1 MYEPPGAAG
10 AAIPQLPPA
19 FPDPRKLAQRR
30 QEEILVAT
38 FLIKPALL
46 HELSEDFAALELT
59 APDLDKLRRAII
71 NTFASRP
78 DLDAGALR
86 VHLSQD
92 GFDRAV
98 DGLLSPQI
106 YIHAGFARPE
116 VDIETAR
123 GGWLHLRDLLH
134 QIRQLAAEIARAEQ
148 GLAEDMTDARLAHL
162 DALRK
167 QWEDELGD
175 APRQIGPGQV
185 GRGAGQRAG

>member
-1 MYEPPGAAG
+1 
-10 AAIPQLPPA
+10 
-19 FPDPRKLAQRR
+19 LALKRH
-30 QEEILVAT
+30 I
-38 FLIKPALL
+38 
-46 HELSEDFAALELT
+46 
-59 APDLDKLRRAII
+59 APLDKLRRAII

-86 VHLSQD
+86 VHLSED

-116 VDIETAR
+116 VDVETAR

-134 QIRQLAAEIARAEQ
+134 QIRQLAGEIARAEQ
-148 GLAEDMTDARLAHL
+148 GPAEDMTEARLAHL

-175 APRQIGPGQV
+175 APSQMGCGPV
-185 GRGAGQRAG
+185 GRGTGQRAG